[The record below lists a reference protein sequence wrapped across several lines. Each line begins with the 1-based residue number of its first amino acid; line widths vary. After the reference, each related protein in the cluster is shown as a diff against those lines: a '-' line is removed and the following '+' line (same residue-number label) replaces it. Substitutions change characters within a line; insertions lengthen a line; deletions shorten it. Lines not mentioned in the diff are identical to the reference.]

1 MFTQGISLC
10 QLSDAVKLPL
20 DVNLSCRLAAEFP
33 WGKQLCYCCE
43 QGYNVVMLKIFSGGR
58 MCLYLKSRFPT
69 YLCRV
74 LSRGAAGKKITIF
87 KCWFL
92 FIPVLSLNWVVNNVF
107 TVTWQVH
114 STTRNNIQG
123 SQLPVLWLTHNI
135 FVFRSLCLT
144 GYGMVSSPGTFP
156 IVVFFFFNLQGFLSQ
171 TASPT
176 CQGLGGALVK
186 QHVLRDPARLWNLLG
201 ESWRATVQVEENK
214 GLI

>member
-20 DVNLSCRLAAEFP
+20 DVDLSCRLAAEFP

-69 YLCRV
+69 YLYRV
-74 LSRGAAGKKITIF
+74 WSRGAARKKITIF

-156 IVVFFFFNLQGFLSQ
+156 IVVFFFLIFRAFCHKQL
-171 TASPT
+171 PPR
-176 CQGLGGALVK
+176 VK
-186 QHVLRDPARLWNLLG
+186 VSA
-201 ESWRATVQVEENK
+201 ES
-214 GLI
+214 